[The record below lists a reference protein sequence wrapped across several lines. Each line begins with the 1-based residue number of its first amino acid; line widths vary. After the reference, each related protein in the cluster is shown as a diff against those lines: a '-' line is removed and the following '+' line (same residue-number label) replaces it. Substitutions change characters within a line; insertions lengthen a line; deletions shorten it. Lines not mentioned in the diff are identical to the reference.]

1 MAKNIIVEVVSI
13 ASPIMAEEADLI
25 QETLRKNN
33 LTANFFEA
41 KNTSLKVKPAHSLA
55 ICKAE
60 HRFKQFKQAVE
71 NKDSK
76 IIWCSRGGYGSA
88 EILPFLYKMPKPK
101 NKKIVV
107 GFSDISSI
115 AIFLQQQWNWQIIC
129 APMLK
134 QIARNTVSKNSQK
147 IIFDLIKGKI
157 NKLEYDLDFISKH
170 GIKKKISAPVVGG
183 CLSVLSA
190 SFATKN
196 QINWHNKILFLEDQ
210 NECAER
216 LDRYFTQIA
225 FVINETKLK
234 PSAILLGNFFANL
247 DKSSVEIKNIKI
259 AIDSFSKKIGNIPLW
274 QEKNMLLGH
283 SFEQKP
289 IIIGKEAEI
298 STIDKI
304 TQKIDLSFF
313 KKD

>member
-1 MAKNIIVEVVSI
+1 MTKNIVVEVVSV
-13 ASPIMAEEADLI
+13 ASPIRLEEVSIIEKVLK
-25 QETLRKNN
+25 TNN
-33 LTANFFEA
+33 LIANFFEN
-41 KNTSLKVKPAHSLA
+41 KNTSIKLKLPHSLA

-60 HRFKQFKQAVE
+60 HRFKQFKQALE

-134 QIARNTVSKNSQK
+134 QVACNSVSKNSQK

-157 NKLEYDLDFISKH
+157 KQLQYDLHFIS
-170 GIKKKISAPVVGG
+170 GTKKKILAPIVGG

-190 SFATKN
+190 SFGTKN

-225 FVINETKLK
+225 FIINETKLR

-259 AIDSFSKKIGNIPLW
+259 AIENFSKKIGNIALW
-274 QEKNMLLGH
+274 QEKSMSLGH
-283 SFEQKP
+283 SFYQKP
-289 IIIGKEAEI
+289 IVIGQKAEI
-298 STIDKI
+298 SNIGKI